1 MGKGQRMKAWV
12 ATFADLAGIAAIYFG
27 FSWLLGGHPTLGGYA
42 VCIGGYTLLKTYKE
56 NGL

>member
-1 MGKGQRMKAWV
+1 MKAWV
-12 ATFADLAGIAAIYFG
+12 ATFADLAGIAATYFG
-27 FSWLLGGHPTLGGYA
+27 FSWLIDAHSSMGGYA